1 MKNIY
6 KYEKYIYKLIS
17 NSILDKQIGIY
28 IIIDFIMLS
37 LFKEY
42 SDWYLYI
49 YYYTYYLFLFIF
61 IELKWNCKSP
71 TSRLSSFLPV
81 FDKLPLGT
89 FNIGI
94 VSQKGQKSG

>member
-6 KYEKYIYKLIS
+6 KYEKYIHKLIS
-17 NSILDKQIGIY
+17 NNLLDKQIEYY
-28 IIIDFIMLS
+28 ILIDFIMLS

-61 IELKWNCKSP
+61 IELKWNCKSQQP
-71 TSRLSSFLPV
+71 
-81 FDKLPLGT
+81 
-89 FNIGI
+89 
-94 VSQKGQKSG
+94 Q